1 MLHLEILNHF
11 TNPNRKAGKEMSEE
25 AKETVAEA
33 KKESSG
39 AGKAIA
45 SVFAQIVTCA
55 VCIVVGW
62 FVKDNWP
69 EEKADAG
76 ANPMAA
82 MAGMAQT
89 VAVTNAQMRA
99 YNRPEKFVAHAEPVQ
114 EVDLLPQV
122 DGYIVELK
130 FKEGD
135 TVKAGDLLYVLDD
148 ERYQAVVNQRKA
160 DLEAAEAEARRA
172 KRYYD
177 RMQNA
182 DERGITQLER
192 DNAEAASESAAA
204 AVLQAKANLVV
215 AEYDLKKAKVFAP
228 ISGQIGKSSAHVG
241 DYVAPSKGALAH
253 IVQIDPMRV
262 SFPLTDRAYIAWRE
276 AQKKGIYEKF
286 RLRLTLA
293 DGSEYDHQGEWAFD
307 DNEMSASTATI
318 QMRLSFPNPDRLLIP
333 NSYVTLLADYQEPPM
348 YPSVPQSAIFDLPGG
363 NVGVW
368 VVKDDGTVESRAVT
382 TRDAYLGWNPIIEGL
397 AEGEKVVISGVA
409 KLQNGM
415 KVVDVPPT
423 LNEDIDPNFKP
434 SVED

>member
-1 MLHLEILNHF
+1 
-11 TNPNRKAGKEMSEE
+11 MSEE
-25 AKETVAEA
+25 KQEEVVEA

-39 AGKAIA
+39 AGKAIGA
-45 SVFAQIVTCA
+45 VVAQLVMCA

-62 FVKDNWP
+62 IVKDNWP
-69 EEKADAG
+69 EEKAAEG
-76 ANPMAA
+76 NPAAA
-82 MAGMAQT
+82 MAGMPQT
-89 VAVTNAQMRA
+89 VAVTNAQLRA
-99 YNRPEKFVAHAEPVQ
+99 YNRPERFVAHAEPVQ

-122 DGYIVELK
+122 DGYILEMK

-172 KRYYD
+172 KRYYE

-204 AVLQAKANLVV
+204 AVLQAKANLLV
-215 AEYDLKKAKVFAP
+215 AEYDLKKAKVVAP
-228 ISGQIGKSSAHVG
+228 ISGQIGKSSAHIG
-241 DYVAPSKGALAH
+241 DYVAPSKGPLAR

-293 DGSEYDHQGEWAFD
+293 DGSEYDHQGEWDFD

-318 QMRLSFPNPDRLLIP
+318 QMRLLFPNPDRLLIP
-333 NSYVTLLADYQEPPM
+333 NSYVTLLSDYQDPPK
-348 YPSVPQSAIFDLPGG
+348 YPSVPQTAIFDLPGG

-368 VVKDDGTVESRAVT
+368 VVKDDGTVEARPVT
-382 TRDAYLGWNPIIEGL
+382 TRDAYLGWNPIIEGIE
-397 AEGEKVVISGVA
+397 EGEKVVISGVA
-409 KLQNGM
+409 KLQAGM
-415 KVVDVPPT
+415 KVVEVTPT
-423 LNEDIDPNFKP
+423 PNEDITPDFKP
-434 SVED
+434 KVEER